1 MPTQLISVIKIVLAV
16 ITYVFSASFTYEL
29 PMGEMV
35 VPITGQSLAIV
46 CWAFFLR
53 PMESVIAVGTY
64 ILMGAY
70 ALPVFANGAQGVE
83 VLTGNTGGYIFG
95 FLLASLVVSWIRDPY
110 KKENPFSVLI
120 LMIVGTIIILICGII
135 RLNILMGFED
145 AKLYGF
151 FNLWRG
157 AIIKIVL
164 GTIICYAIHMIFRF
178 ATPDK
183 YKKKVEE
190 FKV

>member
-29 PMGEMV
+29 PLGEMV

-70 ALPVFANGAQGVE
+70 ALPVFAEGAQGIE
-83 VLTGNTGGYIFG
+83 VLKGNTGGYIFG

-120 LMIVGTIIILICGII
+120 LMIVGTVIILICGII

-151 FNLWRG
+151 INLWKG
-157 AIIKIVL
+157 AVIKIII
-164 GTIICYAIHMIFRF
+164 GTVICYVIHMIFRL
-178 ATPDK
+178 AMPDK
-183 YKKKVEE
+183 YKKGN
-190 FKV
+190 